1 MEKKNIAKLNRANK
15 DIWAM
20 IKIGLESGNLALLEK
35 NLKRLHA
42 LQSYY
47 MELLNFNDYEI
58 QALKNDLIAE
68 RYLTT
73 SFEKEWLEGVQKRSG
88 TYDMMKDRMNEL
100 FNDL

>member
-1 MEKKNIAKLNRANK
+1 MEKKNITKLNRANK

-68 RYLTT
+68 RYLTA

-88 TYDMMKDRMNEL
+88 TYHVMKDRMNEL
-100 FNDL
+100 FQDL

>member
-1 MEKKNIAKLNRANK
+1 MEKKNITKLNRANK

-20 IKIGLESGNLALLEK
+20 IKIGLESKNMAVLEK

-58 QALKNDLIAE
+58 EALRNDLIAE

-88 TYDMMKDRMNEL
+88 TYDVMKDRMNEL
-100 FNDL
+100 FQDL

>member
-1 MEKKNIAKLNRANK
+1 MEKKDITKLNRANK

-35 NLKRLHA
+35 NLKRLHS
-42 LQSYY
+42 LQAYY

-68 RYLTT
+68 RHLTT

-88 TYDMMKDRMNEL
+88 TYEVMKDRMSEL